1 MSLARIGVVVA
12 AIGLLVVACSGTTK
26 DAGGLEVILATDL
39 PTPASFDAVQVQV
52 SQQGTS
58 GWQTLLLET
67 RTIPDETR
75 LPTSLSVAAGS
86 AGSQEALIVVTA
98 LKSGA
103 PVVVRTVEI
112 QVPTSRVAEL
122 PMVLSASCVG
132 KENAC
137 DPGLSCQPSN
147 GQCGKNVVDPLSLQT
162 YSPGDEATFDAGM
175 LVSADAGDSQEPDAL
190 DVPDSPG
197 AEDALNASDAPDA
210 SDAET
215 VPDAA
220 SVSDAAH
227 VSDAANVPD
236 VIAIPDAPAGIDAPT
251 CTASGPCTPANA
263 CDLGGF
269 SCVAG
274 VATCVDQGASSVA
287 NGVSCGSDVVCA
299 RGACLSAEWAEW
311 PMPNGPADVSSGAP
325 NPQSLTDNQNGTVS
339 DAVTGLMWQ
348 QGFGPSTYTW
358 AQAASYCT
366 GLSLAGHA
374 DWRLPT
380 YVELFSLDDF
390 SRSDPSI
397 NPTLF
402 PNTPTDSFWSST
414 PLTGSPGEAWVVTLY
429 YGGSDG
435 NSTSNANDVRCVR

>member
-1 MSLARIGVVVA
+1 VSLARIGVVVA
-12 AIGLLVVACSGTTK
+12 AVGLLVGACSGTTT

-52 SQQGTS
+52 SQQGTG

-75 LPTSLSVAAGS
+75 LPTTLSVAAGS
-86 AGSQEALIVVTA
+86 SGSQEALIVVTA

-132 KENAC
+132 KESACNA
-137 DPGLSCQPSN
+137 GSSCQPSN
-147 GQCGKNVVDPLSLQT
+147 GQCGLDLVDPLSLQT

-175 LVSADAGDSQEPDAL
+175 LASAEAGDAQEPDAL

-197 AEDALNASDAPDA
+197 AEDAPNVSDASGAADAATAPDA
-210 SDAET
+210 ST
-215 VPDAA
+215 
-220 SVSDAAH
+220 VSDAAH
-227 VSDAANVPD
+227 VPDAANAPD
-236 VIAIPDAPAGIDAPT
+236 AIAIPDAPAGIDSAT
-251 CTASGPCTPANA
+251 CTASGACTPANA

-274 VATCVDQGASSVA
+274 VATCVDQGASTAA

-311 PMPNGPADVSSGAP
+311 PMPNGQADVSSGAP
-325 NPQSLTDNQNGTVS
+325 NPQSLTDNQNGTVT

-358 AQAASYCT
+358 AQAPSYCT
-366 GLSLAGHA
+366 GLSLAGHT

-402 PNTPTDSFWSST
+402 PDTPTDLFWSST

-435 NSTSNANDVRCVR
+435 NSTTNANDVRCVR